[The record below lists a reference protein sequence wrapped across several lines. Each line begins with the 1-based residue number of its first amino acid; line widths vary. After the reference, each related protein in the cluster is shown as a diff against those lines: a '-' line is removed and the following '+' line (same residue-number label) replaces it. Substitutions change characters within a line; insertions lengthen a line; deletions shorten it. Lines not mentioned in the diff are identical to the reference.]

1 MRRLLVHVRRQAVGY
16 VALMVALG
24 GTSYAAF
31 SVPANSVG
39 TRQLRNHSVT
49 PIKLGNAGGY
59 VWGWAKINPSGQLY
73 AVSPRG
79 GRLTSWDP
87 AIATGQ
93 LTWSGLSSNCFAEAT
108 GNNGFIDAWL
118 TPGSGR
124 SAQVLFHSYSPG
136 GQPGSQYVFMTIV
149 CPRP

>member
-1 MRRLLVHVRRQAVGY
+1 MNRLLNHVRANTIAY
-16 VALMVALG
+16 LALFVALG
-24 GTSYAAF
+24 GTSYAAANL
-31 SVPANSVG
+31 PAGSVG

-49 PIKLGNAGGY
+49 PVKLGNTGGY

-73 AVSPRG
+73 GVSPRG
-79 GRLTSWDP
+79 GRLTSWAP
-87 AIATGQ
+87 TIATGQ
-93 LTWSGLSSNCFAEAT
+93 LTWPALSSNCFAQAT
-108 GNNGFIDAWL
+108 GNNGFVDAWL

-136 GQPGSQYVFMTIV
+136 GQPGSQYVFLTII